1 MSKISIPCE
10 LIGLAYEDRRELPFV
25 LLREPQSGKV
35 ISFPINHAE
44 ASSIIFGAE
53 GIRGPQPGIHDAFI
67 QFFVKH
73 GYKADYVY
81 IWGDG
86 DTHFYGYLKYHARF
100 VSHRLEMNPADAIS
114 LAIRFKVPIMV
125 DENLLA
131 HMPDSDTKER
141 ETGFSFQQVLVF
153 DHPPVS
159 WVS

>member
-10 LIGLAYEDRRELPFV
+10 LIGLAYEERRELPFV
-25 LLREPQSGKV
+25 LLRETQSGKV
-35 ISFPINHAE
+35 VSFPVNHAE
-44 ASSIIFGAE
+44 ASNIIFSAE
-53 GIRGPQPGIHDAFI
+53 GIRGPQPGIHEAFI
-67 QFFVKH
+67 QLFVKH

-86 DTHFYGYLKYHARF
+86 DTHFYGYLKYRSRF

-114 LAIRFKVPIMV
+114 LALRFKIPIMV
-125 DENLLA
+125 DATLVA
-131 HMPDSDTKER
+131 HIPDPDKKER
-141 ETGFSFQQVLVF
+141 DAAFSFHQVLIF